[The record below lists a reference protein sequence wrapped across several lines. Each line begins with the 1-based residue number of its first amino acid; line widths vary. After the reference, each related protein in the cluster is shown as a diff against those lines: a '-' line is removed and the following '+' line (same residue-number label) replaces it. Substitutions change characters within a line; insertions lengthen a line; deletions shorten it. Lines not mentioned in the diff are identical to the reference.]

1 MKKMIAILLV
11 VCLAL
16 GGAMGYWGYRTGGAP
31 VSPAETAAPEEAVP
45 DATETTADTETPAPA
60 EADVQEPGT
69 DAVTSGEMQMEDL
82 DYQTMDLDRLYA
94 THDPEEIVLSV
105 NGKTETWRDY
115 FYFLATQVDY
125 VENYLVRI
133 YANYGA
139 ELLWSDVAEEDGTTY
154 ADLAVDGAADAIRQ
168 FATIEGFAKAN
179 GIELTEDNR
188 EAIAQQEALDMA
200 TYCGPDATEAD
211 FEAYLAD
218 RYMSREMYDR
228 INTVNA
234 LYQEGFRKLYGE
246 NGEVLEDEAALQYL
260 EDNGYI
266 SASHILLMTVDPA
279 TGEKLDDAAIEEKAA
294 TARRLAEELQAI
306 EDPQELLERFRQLK
320 EEYCEDTGKT
330 VYPAGYTFTH
340 RTMVTEFEDACNAL
354 EPYEV
359 SDPVQSSYGYHI
371 IMRLPPDP
379 DALLFNSSADP
390 ITARATAANA
400 EYGQRLQA
408 YMDGL
413 EVEYAEGFEKP
424 NLLDYING

>member
-1 MKKMIAILLV
+1 
-11 VCLAL
+11 
-16 GGAMGYWGYRTGGAP
+16 
-31 VSPAETAAPEEAVP
+31 
-45 DATETTADTETPAPA
+45 
-60 EADVQEPGT
+60 
-69 DAVTSGEMQMEDL
+69 
-82 DYQTMDLDRLYA
+82 
-94 THDPEEIVLSV
+94 
-105 NGKTETWRDY
+105 
-115 FYFLATQVDY
+115 
-125 VENYLVRI
+125 
-133 YANYGA
+133 
-139 ELLWSDVAEEDGTTY
+139 
-154 ADLAVDGAADAIRQ
+154 
-168 FATIEGFAKAN
+168 
-179 GIELTEDNR
+179 
-188 EAIAQQEALDMA
+188 
-200 TYCGPDATEAD
+200 
-211 FEAYLAD
+211 
-218 RYMSREMYDR
+218 MSREMYDR

-279 TGEKLDDAAIEEKAA
+279 TGEKLDDAAVEEKAA

-306 EDPQELLERFRQLK
+306 KDPQELLERFRQLK

>member
-16 GGAMGYWGYRTGGAP
+16 GGLMGYWGYRTGSAP
-31 VSPAETAAPEEAVP
+31 VSPAVTAAPEEAAP
-45 DATETTADTETPAPA
+45 AATEATADTETPAPG
-60 EADVQEPGT
+60 EADAQEPAA
-69 DAVTSGEMQMEDL
+69 DAVTSGDLQMEDL
-82 DYQTMDLDRLYA
+82 NYQTMDLDRLYT
-94 THDPEEIVLSV
+94 THDPEETVLTV
-105 NGKTETWRDY
+105 NGKAENWRDY

-125 VENYLVRI
+125 VENFLVQM

-139 ELLWSDVAEEDGTTY
+139 ELLWSDVAEGDSTTY
-154 ADLAVDGAADAIRQ
+154 ADMAVDGAAEAIRQ
-168 FATIEGFAKAN
+168 FATIEGFAKEN
-179 GIELTEDNR
+179 GIELSEENR
-188 EAIAQQEALDMA
+188 EAIAQQQALDMA
-200 TYCGPDATEAD
+200 MACGPDATEAD
-211 FEAYLAD
+211 FEAYLAS
-218 RYMSREMYDR
+218 RYMSRDMYDR

-234 LYQEGFRKLYGE
+234 LYQEGFRQLYGE
-246 NGEVLEDEAALQYL
+246 NGEVLEDETALQYL

-294 TARRLAEELQAI
+294 TAQRLAEELQAI
-306 EDPQELLERFRQLK
+306 ADPQELLERFNQLK

-379 DALLFNSSADP
+379 DALLFSSSADP